1 MRAKNLFIGG
11 FLCLFSLG
19 YSFSYAKNSEK
30 DLEAARQLVIQ
41 KTNPPNLNQQEK
53 PLNQSFPKK
62 IDLETAITLALQNNP
77 SLKQALQEVLI
88 SGNNIQQVG
97 YIENPEIS
105 ANFPIG
111 EKDNSTQ
118 VFPGVSASQNVLDIY
133 LAKLRKRAANSQLE
147 VTKLQTAASAYELV
161 TQVKKSFYTLQA
173 IEQFR
178 RQLSSIVQ
186 TTKVAAELSARQLQA
201 GNITEL
207 ELNTQKLIVEQAE
220 IELVKS
226 EAELRSARAKL
237 AELLGQPELASKI
250 SVEKNLP
257 TLPKKEMAL
266 DALEEMALS
275 NRLDL
280 AALKQKTGV
289 FTQEYKLAK
298 WQAFPSFRFGVEYE
312 RDPDV
317 GTLVGPSIGFQVPI
331 FNRGQ
336 AKKQLAQIQMTQNQY
351 AILALE
357 NGIRTEVKEANSR
370 LIESREL
377 AFRYQQK
384 IIPLLG
390 NNLKETQLQYNF
402 MLKGVYDLLQIRR
415 EQINAQR
422 QYVEAIRDYW
432 IEWAS
437 LERALGTRINLEN
450 IGKMKKS
457 SQSSESKPSSQTDA
471 REEKKS

>member
-161 TQVKKSFYTLQA
+161 TQVKKSFYATLWHARLLQSVL
-173 IEQFR
+173 IH
-178 RQLSSIVQ
+178 Q
-186 TTKVAAELSARQLQA
+186 TAT
-201 GNITEL
+201 
-207 ELNTQKLIVEQAE
+207 
-220 IELVKS
+220 
-226 EAELRSARAKL
+226 
-237 AELLGQPELASKI
+237 
-250 SVEKNLP
+250 
-257 TLPKKEMAL
+257 
-266 DALEEMALS
+266 
-275 NRLDL
+275 
-280 AALKQKTGV
+280 
-289 FTQEYKLAK
+289 
-298 WQAFPSFRFGVEYE
+298 
-312 RDPDV
+312 
-317 GTLVGPSIGFQVPI
+317 GPS
-331 FNRGQ
+331 
-336 AKKQLAQIQMTQNQY
+336 LH
-351 AILALE
+351 
-357 NGIRTEVKEANSR
+357 
-370 LIESREL
+370 LIK
-377 AFRYQQK
+377 APQK
-384 IIPLLG
+384 
-390 NNLKETQLQYNF
+390 N
-402 MLKGVYDLLQIRR
+402 
-415 EQINAQR
+415 
-422 QYVEAIRDYW
+422 
-432 IEWAS
+432 
-437 LERALGTRINLEN
+437 
-450 IGKMKKS
+450 
-457 SQSSESKPSSQTDA
+457 
-471 REEKKS
+471 